1 MQWFSREEGVA
12 GSCSKHLAA
21 CQEFQISTSW
31 INSQA
36 YFTPEEVVFHLTITC
51 KTIFI
56 LIFVDLLKFSL
67 SIIMKNFEKGKKI
80 VAWSWPV
87 LLWAFSAHYDN

>member
-1 MQWFSREEGVA
+1 MILEGVA

-21 CQEFQISTSW
+21 CQEFQISTPW

-36 YFTPEEVVFHLTITC
+36 YFTPEEVVFCLTITC

-67 SIIMKNFEKGKKI
+67 SINIKTFEKGKKNWRMKLTGT
-80 VAWSWPV
+80 ALS
-87 LLWAFSAHYDN
+87 LLCPLW

>member
-67 SIIMKNFEKGKKI
+67 SIIIKTFEKGKKI
-80 VAWSWPV
+80 VAWSWPI